1 MAGAWGHT
9 CAGEMWDRGV
19 GPRAWG
25 RDAGLRE
32 LDHAAGARYAEPE
45 RWIAGVGAR
54 YGIKEGAGSR
64 GG

>member
-1 MAGAWGHT
+1 M
-9 CAGEMWDRGV
+9 RNQSV
-19 GPRAWG
+19 GSRARG

-54 YGIKEGAGSR
+54 CGIKEGAGSR